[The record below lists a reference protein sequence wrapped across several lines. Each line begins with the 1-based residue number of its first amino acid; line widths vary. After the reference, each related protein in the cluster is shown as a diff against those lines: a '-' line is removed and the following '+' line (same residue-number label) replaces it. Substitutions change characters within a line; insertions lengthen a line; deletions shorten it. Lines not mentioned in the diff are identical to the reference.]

1 MDLSVAERFNLVRW
15 APVGRGGLV
24 ESLFLK
30 FHLPEEGAAFWAR
43 YTLRRPAPGRGDPAG
58 CLWAVFSGRGTG
70 ATAGCDPYLARE
82 VAAGRDRFYLRI
94 GPGELAMGRATGRVS
109 TPGGPIEWAL
119 TFETGTP
126 SLVHFPSEV
135 FYRAPFPRNKI
146 ASPHLVTR
154 FHGSVTVRGRT
165 VTVSGAPGMQGH
177 NWGPS
182 VSPHWVW
189 AHATG
194 FEGEPDAVF
203 EAVSSRL
210 AVGPV
215 FSPPLT
221 ILALRARGRLVLFN
235 RPDLWVRNRS
245 DLRGLRW
252 EVGGTSGGV
261 RVTGEVVA
269 RPEDAVGL
277 DYVSSDGERVR
288 CVNSN
293 LARARVVVT
302 GLPGGRLE
310 LSSPLGATLEAG
322 GLAAPREVPVLA
334 TG

>member
-1 MDLSVAERFNLVRW
+1 MNLSVAERANLVRF

-30 FHLPEEGAAFWAR
+30 FHLPEEAAAFWAR
-43 YTLRRPAPGRGDPAG
+43 YTLRRPIPGRGEPVG
-58 CLWAVFSGRGTG
+58 SLWAVFSKRG
-70 ATAGCDPYLARE
+70 AAVVAGCDPYPASE

-94 GPGELAMGRATGRVS
+94 GPGELTMGRATGRVS
-109 TPGGPIEWAL
+109 TPAGPVEWAL

-126 SLVHFPSEV
+126 GLVHFPSEAL
-135 FYRAPFPRNKI
+135 YRAPFPRNKI
-146 ASPHLVTR
+146 ASPHVLTR
-154 FHGSVTVRGRT
+154 FHGSLTVGGRT
-165 VTVSGAPGMQGH
+165 VGVSGAAGMQGH

-189 AHATG
+189 AHATC
-194 FEGEPDAVF
+194 FDGEPDAVF

-210 AVGPV
+210 RVGPV
-215 FSPPLT
+215 LSPPLT
-221 ILALRARGRLVLFN
+221 ILAVRARGRLVLFN

-252 EVGGTSGGV
+252 EVRSASGGV
-261 RVTGEVVA
+261 EVAGEVVA

-277 DYVSSDGERVR
+277 DYVSSGGERVR

-310 LSSPLGATLEAG
+310 LVSPSGATLEAG
-322 GLAAPREVPVLA
+322 GLAAPRDVPVVVS
-334 TG
+334 G